1 MTVTTL
7 PKVSDA
13 NTFMNCK
20 GSYRAQQAFPSTPG
34 EVSQSQQEGLIC
46 HAAAQKLFKGE
57 AVTDVAPE
65 LLEAATEYYDEVIQ
79 YCTAH
84 GVPLADLHV
93 ESRQYVPGYS
103 GWYGIPDAW
112 CVAFIDGLKVLKIW
126 DAKFGHRIVD
136 PFEHWPM
143 IIYGF
148 SIVEAFQV
156 PPDIIEP
163 TVVQPRA
170 FAPGGTVRK
179 WAMTYDELVMYR
191 RQVNDTMIEVV
202 GSKPPCTTGTWCK
215 TCNARAGCDT
225 LQQVSYDGLDFVS
238 DMSTHNLTG
247 HSLGVELRLLR
258 RAEEM
263 IKARLSGLEEQA
275 LYELREGKHVTF
287 FDVTSGTG
295 RERWRK
301 GVPTEQI
308 IMMGNMLGVDCRKP
322 VELDTPAQLKKK
334 GIDPAVIAEYSEKPP
349 TGLKLVEVT
358 EKDVA
363 QIFNR

>member
-1 MTVTTL
+1 MNTSTL

-13 NTFMNCK
+13 NTWMNCH
-20 GSYRAQQAFPSTPG
+20 GSFRAQQTFPGTPG
-34 EVSQSQQEGLIC
+34 ELSQSQQEGLIC

-57 AVTDVAPE
+57 AVTDVSPE
-65 LLEAATEYYDEVIQ
+65 LLEAATEYYDEVQGYCAAHNITSGLNIESIQ
-79 YCTAH
+79 F
-84 GVPLADLHV
+84 VL
-93 ESRQYVPGYS
+93 GYS

-112 CVAFIDGLKVLKIW
+112 VSHITDDGTKVLKIW
-126 DAKFGHRIVD
+126 DAKFGHHIVE

-143 IIYGF
+143 IIYAI
-148 SIVEAFQV
+148 SILESFQTL
-156 PPDIIEP
+156 PNIIDL

-179 WAMTYDELVMYR
+179 WAITYDELLAYR
-191 RQVNDTMIEVV
+191 QQFDETV
-202 GSKPPCTTGTWCK
+202 GRVLTTAPQCTTGPWCK
-215 TCNARAGCDT
+215 TCKARAGCNT
-225 LQQVSYDGLDFVS
+225 LQQVSYEGLDFVS
-238 DMSTHNLTG
+238 GMSTHNLTG
-247 HSLGVELRLLR
+247 HNLGVELKLLR

-275 LYELREGKHVTF
+275 LYELREGKQVTF
-287 FDVTSGTG
+287 FGSQMGTG

-301 GVPTEQI
+301 DVPTEQI
-308 IMMGNMLGVDCRKP
+308 IMMGDMLGVDCRKP

-334 GIDPAVIAEYSEKPP
+334 GIDPAVIAEYSEKPS

-363 QIFNR
+363 QIFKC

>member
-1 MTVTTL
+1 MNNL

-13 NTFMNCK
+13 LTWMNCN
-20 GSYRAQQAFPSTPG
+20 GSFRAQQAFPGTPG
-34 EVSQSQQEGLIC
+34 ELSQSRQEGLIC

-57 AVTDVAPE
+57 AVTDVSPE
-65 LLEAATEYYDEVIQ
+65 LLEAAREYYDEVWN
-79 YCTAH
+79 YCTEH
-84 GVPLADLHV
+84 NVTLSLNV
-93 ESRQYVPGYS
+93 ESKQFVPGYS

-112 CVAFIDGLKVLKIW
+112 VSHTTGDGTKVLKIW

-136 PFEHWPM
+136 PIEHWPM
-143 IIYGF
+143 IIYAF
-148 SIVEAFQV
+148 SICESFQT
-156 PPDIIEP
+156 PPDIIEL

-191 RQVNDTMIEVV
+191 RQVNDNMIEVV
-202 GSKPPCTTGTWCK
+202 GSKPQCTVGNWCK

-225 LQQVSYDGLDFVS
+225 LQQVSYEGVDFVS
-238 DMSTHNLTG
+238 NMSTHDLSG
-247 HSLGVELRLLR
+247 HNLGVELKLLR

-275 LYELREGKHVTF
+275 LYELRNGKHVTF
-287 FDVTSGTG
+287 FGSQMGTG

-301 GVPTEQI
+301 DVPTEQI
-308 IMMGNMLGVDCRKP
+308 IMMGDMLGVECRKP

-334 GIDPAVIAEYSEKPP
+334 GIDPQVIAEYSEKPS

-363 QIFNR
+363 NIFKC